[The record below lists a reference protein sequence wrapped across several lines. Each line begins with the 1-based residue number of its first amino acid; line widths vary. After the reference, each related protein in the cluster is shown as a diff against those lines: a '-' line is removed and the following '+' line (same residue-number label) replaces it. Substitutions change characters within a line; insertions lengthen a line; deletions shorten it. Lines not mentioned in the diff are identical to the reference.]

1 MRTKLSG
8 SEEARRQRGCGNQRF
23 EAKVGQA
30 RQAYK
35 RMDIAVKMGLNAV
48 DKEFDRRE
56 GVQDLDKEEERLVKA
71 FLKEE
76 GGNRGGENAQEEGA

>member
-1 MRTKLSG
+1 
-8 SEEARRQRGCGNQRF
+8 
-23 EAKVGQA
+23 
-30 RQAYK
+30 
-35 RMDIAVKMGLNAV
+35 MDMAVKMGLNAV

-76 GGNRGGENAQEEGA
+76 GGNRGGGNAQDEGA